1 MDWPEHSGQVHLISL
16 IHCSWRASMPKK
28 PSLPWVNLLPQSN
41 DEDDATSRVA
51 SEQFQNCSSLAYVVL
66 TKMHCVLRWVSSTCS
81 PQSTAPNCELLPNHI
96 CSLETWQN
104 FSTCRRWTFMM
115 LNVIKYV
122 STCIHWLFQINLA
135 PCEWKEPPKFSKRS
149 NIKRLQVFC
158 WFVGGNYFSIQH
170 LLEKLLFKV
179 EKVLRIYVSF

>member
-81 PQSTAPNCELLPNHI
+81 PQSTAPNCELLQPYLFTRNVAKLFHLQKVNIYDAQCNKI
-96 CSLETWQN
+96 CIDVYPLIVSNQSRSLRVKRTAKIFKE
-104 FSTCRRWTFMM
+104 
-115 LNVIKYV
+115 IKY
-122 STCIHWLFQINLA
+122 
-135 PCEWKEPPKFSKRS
+135 
-149 NIKRLQVFC
+149 
-158 WFVGGNYFSIQH
+158 
-170 LLEKLLFKV
+170 
-179 EKVLRIYVSF
+179 